1 MTNFGGRV
9 VAELDLQG
17 ADFNAEQ
24 AYNDAYNQG
33 AYALALFPNS
43 ATLNQVLQVAAVNQ
57 GVLSMIGG
65 DSPYQIQSLEQG
77 QADVVGLT
85 LALPWHILSNPDAEF
100 PKMANQLWGADV
112 NWRTAMAY
120 DSTRALIAAI
130 QTNPTRAGVQQAL
143 TNPNFVTEGADEPVQ
158 FLESGDRAGAIQLV
172 QIVQADNSRSGT
184 GYDFVPL
191 PQ

>member
-33 AYALALFPNS
+33 AYVLAPFPNS

-120 DSTRALIAAI
+120 DATRALIAAI
-130 QTNPTRAGVQQAL
+130 QTILSCRSSASAH
-143 TNPNFVTEGADEPVQ
+143 
-158 FLESGDRAGAIQLV
+158 ES
-172 QIVQADNSRSGT
+172 
-184 GYDFVPL
+184 
-191 PQ
+191 